1 MFYSI
6 IAVLSLFII
15 ILIYYCIKFAMI
27 IINMQNVIEESLDII
42 DQKYLNLNKILETPL
57 FFNNHEIKSAIEEI
71 KETRDV
77 LLYIANQLVN
87 NKEDIDD
94 EPEDD

>member
-1 MFYSI
+1 
-6 IAVLSLFII
+6 
-15 ILIYYCIKFAMI
+15 MI

>member
-6 IAVLSLFII
+6 VAFLILLII
-15 ILIYYCIKFAMI
+15 ILSYYCFKFAMI

-42 DQKYLNLNKILETPL
+42 DEKYYNLNKILEIPL
-57 FFNNHEIKSAIEEI
+57 FFNNHEIKSAIDEV
-71 KETRDV
+71 KETRDA

-87 NKEDIDD
+87 NEEEID
-94 EPEDD
+94 EPEDN

>member
-6 IAVLSLFII
+6 IAFLILLII
-15 ILIYYCIKFAMI
+15 ILSYYCFKFAMI

-42 DQKYLNLNKILETPL
+42 DEKYYNLNKILEIPL
-57 FFNNHEIKSAIEEI
+57 FFNNHEIKTAIDEV
-71 KETRDV
+71 KETRDA

-87 NKEDIDD
+87 NKEEID
-94 EPEDD
+94 EPEDN

>member
-1 MFYSI
+1 MFYGI
-6 IAVLSLFII
+6 IAFLTLLII
-15 ILIYYCIKFAMI
+15 ILTYYCIKFAMI

-42 DQKYLNLNKILETPL
+42 DQKYYNLNKILEIPL
-57 FFNNHEIKSAIEEI
+57 FFNNHEIKSAIDEI
-71 KETRDV
+71 KETRDA

-87 NKEDIDD
+87 NREDIDD

>member
-1 MFYSI
+1 MFYGI
-6 IAVLSLFII
+6 IAFLTLLIIVLL
-15 ILIYYCIKFAMI
+15 YYCIKFAMI

-42 DQKYLNLNKILETPL
+42 DQKYYNLNKILEIPI
-57 FFNNHEIKSAIEEI
+57 FYNNHEIKSAIDEI
-71 KETRDV
+71 KETRDA

>member
-1 MFYSI
+1 MFYGI
-6 IAVLSLFII
+6 IAFLVLLVI
-15 ILIYYCIKFAMI
+15 ILAYYCIKFAMI
-27 IINMQNVIEESLDII
+27 IINIQNVIEESLDII
-42 DQKYLNLNKILETPL
+42 DQKYYNLNKILEIPL
-57 FFNNHEIKSAIEEI
+57 FFKNHEIKSAIDEI
-71 KETRDV
+71 KETRDA